1 MSLVELK
8 KYTFRA
14 KYSSYNP
21 DKKRRETWQECVSRS
36 ENMMLRKYAGKNI
49 DEIIKKAYG
58 AAKRKEVLGAQ
69 RALQFAGP
77 AIEVKNARL
86 YNCSSTYADRPKFF
100 QEAMYLLLC
109 GCGVGFSVQQHH
121 VSRLPKLV
129 KELEGRAK
137 YSIPDTIEGWADAI
151 GILVNSYL
159 QSGLYPDYEGKVV
172 DFDYSKIRPAGS
184 KLSYTTGKAP
194 GPEPLKA
201 AIAKIRKLLN
211 STLEAGQTKLKPI
224 QVYDIVMHSSDAV
237 LAGGVRRSATICLF
251 SPEDSEMLTAKTG
264 NWFNENPQ
272 RGRSNNSVVL
282 LRNATTKEQFDN
294 IMKCVKECGEPG
306 FVWVDSL
313 ESGFNPCVEI
323 NFFCYDIVDEA
334 KFNKWQEE
342 NGPCIKLEGKPEK
355 IGLASGWEFC
365 NLSTINGAKATTREV
380 FLAACVEAAVIG
392 TLQAGFTDFPYL
404 EKHTENIVKRE
415 ALLGVSITGVMENP
429 QICLNEG
436 IQREG
441 AALIIKTNE
450 EIAKLIG
457 INAAARTT
465 CIKPE
470 GTTSCILGTSS
481 GIHPHHAKRYIRRVQ
496 ATKLEPLYQYFNK
509 LNPDAC
515 ENSVWSAND
524 SDDVISFCI
533 SVQDGAKTKN
543 QLKAVDLLTHV
554 RETQKNWVTY
564 GRVVERCTQPWLNH
578 NVSNTITIREG
589 EWDEVANFI
598 YDNRQYFCGIS
609 LLPESG
615 DKDYPQAPF
624 TTIYTPKEMIN
635 HYGDG
640 AMFVSGLIE
649 TSLELYDDNL
659 WAASDVLNGIN
670 GKITG
675 AAKKDWFARCK
686 SFADKYLGGDV
697 KKLTYLMKD
706 IYNWKKWLDLNR
718 TYKAVDYDSF
728 LENEDEVEINF
739 SADSA
744 CAGGTCEII
753 RT

>member
-1 MSLVELK
+1 MSLQELK
-8 KYTFRA
+8 KYVFRG

-21 DKKRRETWQECVSRS
+21 EKKRRETWVECVSRS
-36 ENMMLRKYAGKNI
+36 ETMMLRKYADKNI
-49 DEIIKKAYG
+49 DDIIVKAYG

-77 AIEVKNARL
+77 AIEIKNARL
-86 YNCSSTYADRPKFF
+86 YNCSSTYADRPRFF

-109 GCGVGFSVQQHH
+109 GCGVGFSVQEHH
-121 VSRLPKLV
+121 VAKLPKLV
-129 KELEGRAK
+129 KELDGRAK
-137 YSIPDTIEGWADAI
+137 YSIPDTIEGWSDAI

-159 QSGLYPDYEGKVV
+159 AGGEYEGKIV

-194 GPEPLKA
+194 GPEPLKN

-211 STLEAGQTKLKPI
+211 LAIAEKQEKLRPI

-251 SPEDSEMLTAKTG
+251 SPEDNEMLTAKTG

-282 LRNATTKEQFDN
+282 LRGSTTKEKFDEIIQN
-294 IMKCVKECGEPG
+294 VKECGEPG

-313 ESGFNPCVEI
+313 ESAFNPCVEI
-323 NFFCYDIVDEA
+323 NFWCYDIVDEK
-334 KFNKWQEE
+334 KFRKWQEE
-342 NGPCIKLEGKPEK
+342 NGVYAKVDCQPEK

-365 NLSTINGAKATTREV
+365 NLSTINGAKAVTEEL
-380 FLAACVEAAVIG
+380 FLAACTEAAVIG

-404 EKHTENIVKRE
+404 GVHTENIVRRE

-429 QICLNEG
+429 DICLNAE
-436 IQREG
+436 IQRKG
-441 AALIIKTNE
+441 ATLILKVNE

-457 INAAARTT
+457 INPAARGT

-481 GIHPHHAKRYIRRVQ
+481 GIHPHHALRYFRLIQ
-496 ATKLEPLYQYFNK
+496 ATKLEPLYQYFK
-509 LNPDAC
+509 QLNHDAC
-515 ENSVWSAND
+515 EHSVWSAND
-524 SDDVISFCI
+524 SDDVISFCV
-533 SVQDGAKTKN
+533 SVPAGSKTKN
-543 QLKAVDLLTHV
+543 QLKAVELLGYV
-554 RETQKNWVTY
+554 KETQKNWVTY
-564 GRVVERCTQPWLNH
+564 GRVIDRCTQPWLNH
-578 NVSNTITIREG
+578 NVSNTITIRPT
-589 EWDEVANFI
+589 EWEEVRDFI
-598 YDNRQYFCGIS
+598 YDNREYFCGIS

-624 TTIYTPKEMIN
+624 TTVYTPKEMIS

-659 WAASDVLNGIN
+659 WAACDVLNGIN
-670 GKITG
+670 GKISG
-675 AAKKDWFARCK
+675 SAKKDWHKRCK
-686 SFADKYLGGDV
+686 SFADKYLAGDL
-697 KKLTYLMKD
+697 KKLTYLFKD
-706 IYNWKKWLDLNR
+706 VYNWKKWLDLNR
-718 TYKAVDYDSF
+718 VYKPVDYDLF
-728 LENEDEVEINF
+728 FEQEDDVEINF
-739 SADSA
+739 QADSA
-744 CAGGTCEII
+744 CSGGSCSII